1 MKLLRLLFISFLLPA
16 LDADAQQS
24 SNSGTAA
31 GTKPFKTGGS
41 KTFWM
46 GSNYRKEWNTTVSAP
61 LISLATEYG
70 GLTPAKRGGGKQT
83 KSLRLVD
90 SKGREYTI
98 RSIQKFITSKTLP
111 AGLQSEA
118 AADLVTDGVSASY
131 PFSGLSVG
139 TLANAAGIPH
149 LETRLVYIGD
159 DPKLGEFRADFGNM
173 LALFEKRLPDSVEK
187 GWDSGEV
194 ADKLKEDNDNDIDQ
208 HELLKVRI
216 LDMFIMDLDR
226 HEDQWIWG
234 AYDNGKGKTYYPI
247 AKDRDQ
253 AFYTNQGLLPG
264 MVKWPW
270 LVPQLQ
276 GLRPKAKNINR
287 FNFAARNLDRFFLN
301 QLTEA
306 DWKQAAEKF
315 VSQMTDAVIESAI
328 DKQPV
333 EVKDISGL
341 KIKQILKDRRQYLVA
356 EVMQY
361 YRFIS
366 EQVDVTSS
374 DKKEVFDITR
384 NNDGSIGLAIYKIT
398 KEGNQ
403 STKMY
408 ERTFDPK
415 VTKEIRLYGFGG
427 EDKFTVKGSKDKIKV
442 RMIGGDGEDSFESTM
457 KSGKAGM
464 VYDEKSSTNNV
475 SGKFHD
481 KRSDDTIANNYQR
494 IYYKY
499 NQIIPFV
506 SVGYDR
512 DDGLFLGASLKII
525 HHGFRK
531 DPYKNLNEFAVNHA
545 LATKSFNFRWS
556 SEYIGTFGRTGDLLT
571 DVDIKSPITTSFY
584 GYGSSTLYD
593 KSKPGKYKYY
603 WARYQL
609 GDISIMLRKRF
620 SEKVTMAFG
629 PTYQFFSLD
638 SNDTQNKSRFIN
650 KTISNGLNPAS
661 LFKNQSYIG
670 GKFSLNVDT
679 RDNKLMPRRGVKW
692 NGYVRYLSGNN
703 DASYKSVTQLNTDF
717 TFYINIIPKR
727 IQIVNRVGAGHN
739 FGDFEFYQ
747 AQYLGSEDNL
757 RGYRKYRFAGRSKVY
772 NNTELRVVAAKFRTY
787 LFPGSLGFLFF
798 YDTGRVMTDYATS
811 NTWLSGYGGGFWIA
825 PLNRILLTFT
835 YATSK
840 EDKLPLVS
848 LGWKF

>member
-1 MKLLRLLFISFLLPA
+1 MKLLRLFFIIFLLPV

-24 SNSGTAA
+24 SGTAA
-31 GTKPFKTGGS
+31 GTRPFKEGGS
-41 KTFWM
+41 KSFWM
-46 GSNYRKEWNTTVSAP
+46 GSNYRKEWNTKVSAP
-61 LISLATEYG
+61 IINLATEYG
-70 GLTPAKRGGGKQT
+70 GLTPVKRGGGKQT
-83 KSLRLVD
+83 KSLRMVD
-90 SKGREYTI
+90 AQGREYTI
-98 RSIQKFITSKTLP
+98 RSIQKYITSKTLP
-111 AGLQSEA
+111 GDLQSEA
-118 AADLVTDGVSASY
+118 AADLVADGVSASY
-131 PFSGLSVG
+131 PYSGLSVG
-139 TLANAAGIPH
+139 TLADAAGIPH

-159 DPKLGEFRADFGNM
+159 DPRLGEYRADFSNM

-194 ADKLKEDNDNDIDQ
+194 ADKLKDDNDNDVDQ

-216 LDMFIMDLDR
+216 LDMFVMDLDR

-276 GLRPKAKNINR
+276 GFRPKAKNINR

-328 DKQPV
+328 DKQPK
-333 EVKDISGL
+333 EVINISGP

-366 EQVDVTSS
+366 AYVDITSS
-374 DKKEVFDITR
+374 DKKELFDVTR
-384 NNDGSIGLAIYKIT
+384 NRDGSVLVAVYKIT
-398 KEGNQ
+398 KEGQQ

-408 ERTFDPK
+408 ERLFDPQ

-427 EDKFTVKGSKDKIKV
+427 EDKFTIRGGSKDKIKV
-442 RMIGGDGEDSFESTM
+442 RMIGGEGEDNFESTI
-457 KSGKAGM
+457 KAGRTAAI
-464 VYDEKSSTNNV
+464 YDAKTETSNV
-475 SGKFHD
+475 KGKFHD
-481 KRSDDTIANNYQR
+481 HISNDTIVNTYQR
-494 IYYKY
+494 ISYKY
-499 NQIIPFV
+499 NQTIPFV
-506 SVGYDR
+506 TVGYNK
-512 DDGLFLGASLKII
+512 DDGVFLGASLKMI

-531 DPYKNLNEFAVNHA
+531 EPYKSMHEFSVNHA
-545 LATKSFNFRWS
+545 IATKSFNFRWGF
-556 SEYIGTFGRTGDLLT
+556 EYIGVFGRQTDLVT
-571 DVDIKSPITTSFY
+571 DIDIKAPGTTSFY
-584 GYGSSTLYD
+584 GYGSTTLYD
-593 KSKPGKYKYY
+593 KSKPGKFRYH
-603 WARYQL
+603 WARYDL
-609 GDISIMLRKRF
+609 GDISVMLRKRF
-620 SEKVTMAFG
+620 SDKFNIAIG

-638 SNDTQNKSRFIN
+638 SNDTQNKFRFIN
-650 KTISNGLNPAS
+650 KTSENGLNPAT

-670 GKFSLNVDT
+670 GKFSLLVDT

-692 NGYVRYLSGNN
+692 NGSARYLSGMN
-703 DASYKSVTQLNTDF
+703 DDSYESVTQLNTDL

-727 IQIVNRVGAGHN
+727 IQIVNRVGGGHN

-757 RGYRKYRFAGRSKVY
+757 RGFRKYRFAGRSKVF
-772 NNTELRVVAAKFRTY
+772 NNTELRMVAGKFRTY
-787 LFPGSLGFLFF
+787 LFPGSFGFLFF
-798 YDTGRVMTDYATS
+798 YDTGVVITDYTNS
-811 NTWLSGYGGGFWIA
+811 KDKWQSGYGGGFWIA

-840 EDKLPLVS
+840 EDNLPLVS